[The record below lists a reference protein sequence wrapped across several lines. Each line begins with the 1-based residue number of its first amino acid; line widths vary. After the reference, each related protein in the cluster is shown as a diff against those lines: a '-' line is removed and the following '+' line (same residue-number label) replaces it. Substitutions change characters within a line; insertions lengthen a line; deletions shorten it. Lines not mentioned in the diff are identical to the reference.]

1 MYIWLKIF
9 HIFFMFA
16 WFAGIFYLPRLFVY
30 FIESENQET
39 KATLTLMQRKLFRF
53 TFPMG
58 IIAIFI
64 GLYMVYALGGFAY
77 LISQNWVLLK
87 LCLTCLLVLYHLY
100 CWKLIHQLESKQ
112 LQWTSKQMRIFNEIP
127 VIALL
132 FIVIAAVL
140 KF

>member
-1 MYIWLKIF
+1 MYLWLKIF

-53 TFPMG
+53 TFPIG

-64 GLYMVYALGGFAY
+64 GLYMVFTLGGFSY

-87 LCLTCLLVLYHLY
+87 LCLTFLLVLYQMY
-100 CWKLIHQLESKQ
+100 CWKLIQQLELKQ

-132 FIVIAAVL
+132 FIVVAAVL